1 MAKKYGMDMGT
12 ANTLVCTKGQIIL
25 YEPSVVAISN
35 SDGEP
40 VAIGKEAKSM
50 LGKTPS
56 GISAFR
62 PLRDGVIADSTA
74 ATKMVRGYL
83 ERVQAF
89 SIFSRPIMVVS
100 TPYNATAVEKDALEA
115 AIMGAG
121 ARFVALVDEPI
132 AAAIGAGLR
141 VGAAKG
147 SMIVDIGGGSTES
160 AVISQMGIV
169 RADSIKIAGDAF
181 DNAIVEYIEQ
191 TRNTLIG
198 LPTAEKLKIEC
209 GSAHPRFDGRSYSAA
224 GIDQLSKMGTI
235 INISGGEIREALKE
249 PLNEIAEAIEHT
261 LRFTPPELSA
271 DIYDYGITLTG
282 GGCCIKGLPLLLQE
296 RLGIRVTRA
305 KKPHF
310 TVCNGI
316 VRIMESEESF
326 GSLLQYRSR

>member
-1 MAKKYGMDMGT
+1 MAKKYGMDLGT

-25 YEPSVVAISN
+25 YEPSVIAISN

-40 VAIGKEAKSM
+40 VAIGNDAKKM
-50 LGKTPS
+50 LGKTPA

-62 PLRDGVIADSTA
+62 PLMDGVIADSAA

-100 TPYNATAVEKDALEA
+100 TPYKATSVEKDALEA
-115 AIMGAG
+115 AIIGAG

-147 SMIVDIGGGSTES
+147 SMIVDIGGGSTEV

-169 RADSIKIAGDAF
+169 RADSVRIAGDVF
-181 DNAIVEYIEQ
+181 DRSIAEYIEQ
-191 TRNTLIG
+191 TRNTTIG

-209 GSAHPRFDGRSYSAA
+209 GSAHPKFDGSTCRVA
-224 GIDQLSKMGTI
+224 GINQLNKMGTLI
-235 INISGGEIREALKE
+235 DVNGGEVREALAE
-249 PLNEIAEAIEHT
+249 PLDAICEAIEHT
-261 LRFTPPELSA
+261 LRLTPPELSA

-296 RLGIRVTRA
+296 RLGIKVTRA

-316 VRIMESEESF
+316 IRIMESEESF